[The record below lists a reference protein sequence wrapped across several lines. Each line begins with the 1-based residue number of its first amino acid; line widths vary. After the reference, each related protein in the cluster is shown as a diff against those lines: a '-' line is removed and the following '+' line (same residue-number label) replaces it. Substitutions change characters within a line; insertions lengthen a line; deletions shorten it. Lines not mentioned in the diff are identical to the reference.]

1 MFDLI
6 TKINSNINYGMKF
19 IHDPP
24 VCSSKINLD
33 LKYSTMKK
41 IITGMRFIQFILM
54 IVLLFFIVSLSAC
67 NMKGKVSIDGKGMIV
82 DQLNTLNAPIE
93 VQHISDK
100 IHKAQSIGDF
110 RYDYLLK

>member
-6 TKINSNINYGMKF
+6 TKINSNIKYGMKF

-41 IITGMRFIQFILM
+41 VITGMGFMQCILM
-54 IVLLFFIVSLSAC
+54 I
-67 NMKGKVSIDGKGMIV
+67 
-82 DQLNTLNAPIE
+82 
-93 VQHISDK
+93 
-100 IHKAQSIGDF
+100 
-110 RYDYLLK
+110 

>member
-24 VCSSKINLD
+24 VCSSKINLE

-41 IITGMRFIQFILM
+41 VITGMGFMQFILM
-54 IVLLFFIVSLSAC
+54 ILLLFFIVTLSAC
-67 NMKGKVSIDGKGMIV
+67 NGYTTCVTFCALVNVAGIGTSTGG
-82 DQLNTLNAPIE
+82 QCT
-93 VQHISDK
+93 ISMLAACAY
-100 IHKAQSIGDF
+100 IALA
-110 RYDYLLK
+110 Y